1 MTTKRLLLLA
11 SVCLTL
17 SASLVLDARQGGM
30 VAAPDRRPTE
40 GRGPFPTLTIR
51 NVMVIDGTGAPPF
64 GPMNVVV
71 ENNRIARITSAGT
84 PGVPAPAQPPPA
96 GEVLEAGGMY
106 LMPGFVNLHM
116 HLGDPVKAPE
126 AEYTYKLWLAHGIT
140 AGRGVQ
146 LAEQSFTVREKARSA
161 ANAMPLAAIRDWR
174 EFLDEEIAGGIKRYR
189 IYHASF
195 QDFLASKDEA
205 KMG

>member
-1 MTTKRLLLLA
+1 MTPKRLLLLT

-17 SASLVLDARQGGM
+17 SAGLVLDARQGGM

-96 GEVLEAGGMY
+96 GEVLEAAGMY

-116 HLGDPVKAPE
+116 HLGDPVKAPRHRRHLRHLRHMG
-126 AEYTYKLWLAHGIT
+126 AQGLLAG
-140 AGRGVQ
+140 
-146 LAEQSFTVREKARSA
+146 S
-161 ANAMPLAAIRDWR
+161 
-174 EFLDEEIAGGIKRYR
+174 
-189 IYHASF
+189 
-195 QDFLASKDEA
+195 
-205 KMG
+205 